1 YRPAEGMGEVNKLP
15 ALEKGYVTFGTLSR
29 AVRINHKTIRVWSEI
44 LKQVKD
50 SKLIL
55 NSKSFIDPESQQTM
69 AGRFLAEGIDRNQL
83 IMGYDS
89 PPWDV
94 LRQIDISFD
103 CFPHNSGTTL
113 CESLYMGTPFIT
125 LAGRPSVGRIG
136 AAILTCAHHPEWIAE
151 TESEYIEKAVSL
163 ASNLPKLAD
172 IRGRLRNEMQSL
184 PFMDEAL
191 FVKKLEQAYRKMWQK
206 WCANEKPNLKR

>member
-1 YRPAEGMGEVNKLP
+1 MGEVNNLP
-15 ALEKGYVTFGTLSR
+15 AVENGYITFGTLTRS
-29 AVRINHKTIRVWSEI
+29 VRINHKTIRVWSEI

-55 NSKSFIDPESQQTM
+55 NSKSFVDPGFQQTM
-69 AGRFLAEGIDRNQL
+69 ADRFLAEGLHSDRL

-113 CESLYMGTPFIT
+113 FESLYMGVPYVT
-125 LAGRPSVGRIG
+125 LAGRPSVGRLG
-136 AAILTCAHHPEWIAE
+136 ASILTGAHHPEWIAE
-151 TESEYIEKAVSL
+151 NETEYIKKAAEL
-163 ASNLPKLAD
+163 ASDIVKLAH
-172 IRGRLRNEMQSL
+172 IRMQLREELQSL
-184 PFMDEAL
+184 PFMDETL
-191 FVKKLEQAYRKMWQK
+191 YVDKLEQAYRKMWQQ
-206 WCANEKPNLKR
+206 WCVNE